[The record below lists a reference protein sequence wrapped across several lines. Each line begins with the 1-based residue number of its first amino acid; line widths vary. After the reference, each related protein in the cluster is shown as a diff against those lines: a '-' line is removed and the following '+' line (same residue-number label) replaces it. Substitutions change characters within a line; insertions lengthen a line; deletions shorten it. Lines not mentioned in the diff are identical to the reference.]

1 MIGVGVIGLGRLG
14 TKHAEIFAGMPHVRL
29 SAVADSDP
37 QRCKDS
43 MARFQVDGYSRAKD
57 LCARTDLD
65 AVSICTPDWAHLV
78 PALAAISSG
87 KHVFIEKPLADSE
100 PDACKIVRTART
112 AKVKLM
118 VGHLLRFDP
127 RYGQARTAIEHNTIG
142 EVVHVSA
149 KRNSYIDGPL
159 YYGGRYSLPF
169 HLAIHEIDLL
179 KWIIDS
185 PVVRVYAESAAK
197 ALADNGMDDTLF
209 TLLRFANGAIASLEH
224 CWVLCA
230 GCGAETLGPQM
241 EIVGTKGS
249 IYIAGNGGI
258 EICRPEGSTLP
269 DLGILG
275 KLPTGALTGCLPS
288 VLESFIECV
297 VHDTEPPITGEDGL
311 SAVRVASAVTRSL
324 DIRGPVSMGRSI
336 L

>member
-14 TKHAEIFAGMPHVRL
+14 TKHAEIFARMPNVNL
-29 SAVADSDP
+29 CAVADSDP
-37 QRCKDS
+37 HRCKDS
-43 MARFQVDGYSRAKD
+43 MARFRVDGYSRAED
-57 LCARTDLD
+57 LCTRTDLD
-65 AVSICTPDWAHLV
+65 AVSICTPDWAHLG

-87 KHVFIEKPLADSE
+87 KHVFIEKPLADNE
-100 PDACKIVRTART
+100 PDASQIVKISRA

-127 RYGQARTAIEHNTIG
+127 RYAEARRAIEHDAIG
-142 EVVHVSA
+142 EIVHVSA
-149 KRNSYIDGPL
+149 KRNSYIAGPL

-185 PVVRVYAESAAK
+185 PVVRVYAESTAK
-197 ALADNGMDDTLF
+197 ALADRGMDDTLF

-249 IYIAGNGGI
+249 ISIAGNGGI
-258 EICRPEGSTLP
+258 EICRPEGQSLP

-288 VLESFIECV
+288 VLESFIGCI
-297 VHDTEPPITGEDGL
+297 VHDTESPITGEDGL
-311 SAVRVASAVTRSL
+311 AAVHIASAVARSL
-324 DIRGPVSMGRSI
+324 EIRGPVPMEQSI
-336 L
+336 S